1 MAKIPASKK
10 DEFYESRRAALA
22 AAAVQ
27 LWAEHG
33 FDATSVAKIA
43 EAAGIAKGTF
53 YLYFDGKKALLD
65 AVLQRYTLLPRIEEL
80 AGAMADVPLEDAI
93 SIFVRSAWR
102 HLREHRNL
110 VLIAVRELP
119 GHLEQAQ
126 VAIETVLVPGN
137 QMLAA
142 FLASHLRPDQA
153 SRLSLLVAG
162 RSLIG
167 MVVMMFLTQE
177 ILGAGRFLPLD
188 EDDITN
194 TIARVFLHGVLGAS
208 EER

>member
-22 AAAVQ
+22 EAAIR

-43 EAAGIAKGTF
+43 EAAGISKGTF
-53 YLYFDGKKALLD
+53 YLYFDGKQALLSE
-65 AVLQRYTLLPRIEEL
+65 VLRRYTLLPRIEE
-80 AGAMADVPLEDAI
+80 MAAAIADAPLEEAV
-93 SIFVRSAWR
+93 SVFVRTAWR
-102 HLREHRNL
+102 HLHEHRNL
-110 VLIAVRELP
+110 VLVAVRELP

-142 FLASHLRPDQA
+142 FLAHHLPPEQA
-153 SRLSLLVAG
+153 QRLSLLVAG

-177 ILGAGRFLPLD
+177 ILGAGRFLPIA

-194 TIARVFLHGVLGAS
+194 TIARVFLHGVLGAT